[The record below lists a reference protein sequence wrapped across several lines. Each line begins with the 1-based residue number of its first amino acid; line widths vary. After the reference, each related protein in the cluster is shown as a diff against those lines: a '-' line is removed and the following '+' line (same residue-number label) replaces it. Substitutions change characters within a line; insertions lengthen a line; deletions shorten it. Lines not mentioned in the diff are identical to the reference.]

1 MKITTILHRIILSVL
16 IVSFFSACGGGEN
29 NVTIGNREG
38 ILHWG
43 NGDEPQELDP
53 HIITGV
59 PEHHLMIALLE
70 GLVLKDPNT
79 LEPIP
84 GVAESWTISD
94 DGTVYTFKIRD
105 NARWSNGD
113 ALTAEDFRWS
123 WERSLLPA
131 LGNQYSY
138 MAFPIINAQA
148 FSTGELTDFSQVGV
162 KVLDKLTLEVTLN
175 NPTPYFLQLLDHYSM
190 FPVHRATIEK
200 HGEPGERGTRWT
212 RVGSFVGNGPFI
224 LKQWDLNKVL
234 IVEKSPT
241 YWDRDTVKLNGIYFH
256 PTQNITT
263 EERMFRAGQL
273 HYTNVVPP
281 EKILNYRENN
291 PESLH
296 VSPYLG
302 TYFYRINTRVKHLS
316 DVRVR
321 KALALSI
328 DRKSLVK
335 NVTKAGEIPAYTF
348 TPPNTL
354 GYTANSSESF
364 NPDKARALLAE
375 AGYPEGVGFPAT
387 EILYNT
393 HEGHRKLAVAIQ
405 QMWKKELNI
414 EIKLLNQD
422 WKVYL
427 DTETSGNYEIS
438 RAGWIGDYVDPN
450 TFLDLWL
457 KDGGNNRTGWSNE
470 EYERL
475 VFQEAPQ
482 AKTQEARYE
491 AFRKAEQILLDEM
504 PIILVYTYVS
514 KHLVHPS
521 VKGLP
526 GNLMDYPSYKNMYL
540 SDEPQSDL
548 Q

>member
-1 MKITTILHRIILSVL
+1 
-16 IVSFFSACGGGEN
+16 
-29 NVTIGNREG
+29 
-38 ILHWG
+38 
-43 NGDEPQELDP
+43 
-53 HIITGV
+53 
-59 PEHHLMIALLE
+59 
-70 GLVLKDPNT
+70 
-79 LEPIP
+79 
-84 GVAESWTISD
+84 
-94 DGTVYTFKIRD
+94 
-105 NARWSNGD
+105 
-113 ALTAEDFRWS
+113 
-123 WERSLLPA
+123 
-131 LGNQYSY
+131 
-138 MAFPIINAQA
+138 
-148 FSTGELTDFSQVGV
+148 
-162 KVLDKLTLEVTLN
+162 
-175 NPTPYFLQLLDHYSM
+175 
-190 FPVHRATIEK
+190 
-200 HGEPGERGTRWT
+200 
-212 RVGSFVGNGPFI
+212 
-224 LKQWDLNKVL
+224 
-234 IVEKSPT
+234 T